1 MNRIL
6 QSIAV
11 AITILLLTMP
21 AVLRPSE
28 MQTQET
34 VEQTAKIVLNAP
46 SSARVG
52 ELVRLDASAS
62 SADSFKWVLVP
73 ESVDFEVY
81 AEGKKAIFSAREKG
95 TYLFIV
101 AAARG
106 GSVDIKTIKIE
117 IKGPPSEPE
126 DVSDVRG
133 HVKFWLEQNPVSDAS
148 RHKLA
153 DAFTRIAEM
162 GLGEPEA
169 WIYETKRA
177 VDEALGDDKPKWEPF
192 LRNLGK
198 YMGQLGA
205 DGVMTDAEGHKRVW
219 LDIAAALREGA

>member
-1 MNRIL
+1 MIRIL

-11 AITILLLTMP
+11 PVAILLLTMP
-21 AVLRPSE
+21 AVLRPSD
-28 MQTQET
+28 MQTQEV
-34 VEQTAKIVLNAP
+34 VEQTAKIVLKAP

-95 TYLFIV
+95 EFLFVI

-106 GSVDIKTIKIE
+106 GTVDIKTVKVVV
-117 IKGPPSEPE
+117 KGEPE
-126 DVSDVRG
+126 PPADESDVKA
-133 HVKFWLEQNPVSDAS
+133 HVKFWLEVDPMPDDVRN
-148 RHKLA
+148 KLA
-153 DAFTRIAEM
+153 DAFTRISEM
-162 GLGEPEA
+162 GLSEPEA

-177 VDEALGDDKPKWEPF
+177 IDEALGADKPKFEPF
-192 LRNLGK
+192 LRKLGK
-198 YMGQLGA
+198 YMGELGA
-205 DGVMTDAEGHKRVW
+205 SGQMSDAEGHKRVW
-219 LDIAAALREGA
+219 LEIAAALREGA